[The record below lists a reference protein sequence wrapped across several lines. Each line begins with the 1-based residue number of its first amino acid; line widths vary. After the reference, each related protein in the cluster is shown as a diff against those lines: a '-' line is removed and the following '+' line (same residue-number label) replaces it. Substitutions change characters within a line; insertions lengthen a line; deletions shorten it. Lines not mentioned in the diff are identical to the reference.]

1 MASSRGSHLAS
12 GGDGNKKRIKDY
24 ADRSVLEER
33 YADRSVIEEA
43 PAEFSAEI
51 SSESAAEPEAREK
64 KKSRHVMGKVLLVIL
79 ALFVA
84 MGIGGLGTVL
94 LITHGPSEQAKIIF
108 TRTLLDTG
116 SLQWVPSVF
125 LSSDEVIRLASPVR
139 TEGGK
144 KYSVEKEAV
153 VSEVVF
159 EPVPEDQPVIELVDI
174 SGPSWHG
181 KMMVVRDPSLV
192 RLAVPKAMEERGIHG
207 LDLLMDVEEFC
218 EMYGA
223 IGGITAGGFN
233 MDTGA
238 PGWFVIKNGKI
249 INPCSSRACA
259 VGFTADHRLIVGK
272 MNDKEAI
279 EKGMVD
285 GICWP
290 PILIENGVKVTGM
303 GGGYNPRA
311 AIGQRADGTV
321 ILVLIEGRMVSS
333 LGATFDDLAD
343 FMEEQGCIN
352 ACNLDSG
359 RSSVMVYEGV
369 PVTKIAVGA
378 GIQTTNRAAPNAFVV
393 MPEGWTDD

>member
-12 GGDGNKKRIKDY
+12 GDGNKIKRPD
-24 ADRSVLEER
+24 
-33 YADRSVIEEA
+33 
-43 PAEFSAEI
+43 
-51 SSESAAEPEAREK
+51 EPERKVRNQEVEKKTVAEETGLKGYSGEAEAAGYEK
-64 KKSRHVMGKVLLVIL
+64 KKNRHVVGKVLLVIL
-79 ALFVA
+79 ALFIA

-94 LITHGPSEQAKIIF
+94 MITHGPSEQAKIIF
-108 TRTLLDTG
+108 TRTFLDTG
-116 SLQWVPSVF
+116 TLQWVPSVF
-125 LSSDEVIRLASPVR
+125 LSHDEVVRIASPAK

-144 KYSVEKEAV
+144 KYAMEKEAV
-153 VSEVVF
+153 QTEVVF
-159 EPVPEDQPVIELVDI
+159 EPVPEDLPVIELVDI

-192 RLAVPKAMEERGIHG
+192 RLAVPKAMEERGLHG

-249 INPCSSRACA
+249 INPCSVPACA
-259 VGFTADHRLIVGK
+259 VGFTADHRLLVGW
-272 MNDKEAI
+272 MNDEEAI

-359 RSSVMVYEGV
+359 RSSVMVYEGA